1 MRAARLSAMF
11 AALALRAREDEHVV
25 RLSEMIAG
33 APSRLTGHG
42 ARHILVDDLD
52 LLPGPKPP
60 ESVVIGMALDRQML
74 AKIRAA
80 TEEDPAPD
88 IRPWVK
94 DILGDTPRNRAARRQ
109 ARFRR

>member
-11 AALALRAREDEHVV
+11 AALALRARADEHVV

-42 ARHILVDDLD
+42 ARLIRVDDLD
-52 LLPGPKPP
+52 CMPGPKPP
-60 ESVVIGMALDRQML
+60 ESVVLGREHLVTPTA
-74 AKIRAA
+74 
-80 TEEDPAPD
+80 PAPD

-94 DILGDTPRNRAARRQ
+94 DILGDTPRNRAERRQ